1 MISEKRYHILIW
13 IAVILFAMNLATIGS
28 LFYHTRKQQN
38 ISASSGNREAVA
50 PDEQGTRFFRD
61 QLDLDPD
68 QVLCFREA
76 NRGYNRNTHQ
86 VARELDM
93 LRIHLIDE
101 MTKEHPDTMRID
113 SLSGEIGNCH
123 TALKRLTAAYYL
135 EMRNYCTPEQKNK
148 LDEIFLKMVQ
158 QDESDQP
165 PVRGRRLGRGWDSL
179 PPRRG
184 K

>member
-28 LFYHTRKQQN
+28 LFYHTRNKETLP
-38 ISASSGNREAVA
+38 SSPGNRETLA
-50 PDEQGTRFFRD
+50 PDEQGARFFRD
-61 QLDLDPD
+61 QLALDPD
-68 QVLCFREA
+68 QMLCFREA
-76 NRGYNRNTHQ
+76 NRGYNRNTHR

-93 LRIHLIDE
+93 LRMDLVAE
-101 MTKEHPDTMRID
+101 MTRAHPDTMRID

-123 TALKRLTAAYYL
+123 RVLKRLTAAYYL
-135 EMRNYCTPEQKNK
+135 EMRNHCTPEQKNK

-165 PVRGRRLGRGWDSL
+165 ARGRRLGRGWDSL

-184 K
+184 Q